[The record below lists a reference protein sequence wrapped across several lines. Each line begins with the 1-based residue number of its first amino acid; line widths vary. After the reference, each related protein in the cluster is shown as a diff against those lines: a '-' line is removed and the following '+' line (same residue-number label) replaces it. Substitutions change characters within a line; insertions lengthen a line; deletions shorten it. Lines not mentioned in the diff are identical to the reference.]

1 MSKNVMNQYR
11 FNGTGCVG
19 DSIPLKVDMIKIDGF
34 NERCFAIKKEDSNSL
49 SANKGSAFF
58 DKDTDYHFTLKV
70 RRDLTTD
77 IDIRLTLRASATNEK
92 DMDDNYQYLD
102 TVHLPKWS
110 SNENDY
116 IKQKRCA
123 VYLCGVE
130 NKTVIGNETKAQ
142 WFDREVIATGEIEKR
157 PTDSSKW
164 MNKKLYYQEDGSG
177 NITYA
182 LYRSPKSFDGEI
194 EGDVNADVST
204 DIESFDSNKTLVRRK
219 IHQGWNE
226 NWTTLSQA
234 IVTTSWRA
242 SNSEDA
248 YGIFDITFRP
258 LVGTFDRVC
267 AEIVR
272 EAIDEQVSFSDTG
285 KGRQLGVVESDC
297 SLKIVNDLVPTLK
310 DRGVMSS
317 ITKIGVWGRPGLLMC
332 INGEPIRVGNSGFYE
347 QDSVEV
353 ETLGVVVNNN
363 DWNNNFTI
371 DYFGPASKNTGA

>member
-11 FNGTGCVG
+11 FSGTGCVG
-19 DSIPLKVDMIKIDGF
+19 DNITLDIDTMEIDGF
-34 NERCFAIKKEDSNSL
+34 NERCFAINKNYL
-49 SANKGSAFF
+49 SANKGSSLF

-77 IDIRLTLRASATNEK
+77 IDIRLTLRSSATNEK

-110 SNENDY
+110 SNDNDY
-116 IKQKRCA
+116 IEQKRCA

-130 NKTVIGNETKAQ
+130 NKTVVGNETKAQ
-142 WFDREVIATGEIEKR
+142 WFGREIIATGEIEKR
-157 PTDSSKW
+157 PANNSAGLD
-164 MNKKLYYQEDGSG
+164 NKLYYQEDSLG

-182 LYRSPKSFDGEI
+182 LYRSQSNFNGQIQGRVD
-194 EGDVNADVST
+194 T
-204 DIESFDSNKTLVRRK
+204 DKESFDATNTLTRRK
-219 IHQGWNE
+219 IHPGWNE
-226 NWTTLSQA
+226 NWTALSQA

-310 DRGVMSS
+310 DKGGMSS

-363 DWNNNFTI
+363 DWSNNFTI
-371 DYFGPASKNTGA
+371 DYFGPASKSTGA

>member
-11 FNGTGCVG
+11 FSGTGCVG
-19 DSIPLKVDMIKIDGF
+19 DNITLDIDTMEIDGF
-34 NERCFAIKKEDSNSL
+34 NERCFAIKEDSL
-49 SANKGSAFF
+49 SANKGRAFF

-77 IDIRLTLRASATNEK
+77 IDIRLTLRSSATNEK

-130 NKTVIGNETKAQ
+130 NKTVVGKETKAQ
-142 WFDREVIATGEIEKR
+142 WFGREIIATGEIQKK
-157 PTDSSKW
+157 PSDSKLW
-164 MNKKLYYQEDGSG
+164 EDKKLYYQEDGLG
-177 NITYA
+177 NIIYA
-182 LYRSPKSFDGEI
+182 LYRTEDKFNGEI
-194 EGDVNADVST
+194 QGDVDT
-204 DIESFDSNKTLVRRK
+204 DIEEFNSTNALTRRK
-219 IHQGWNE
+219 VHPGWNN
-226 NWTTLSQA
+226 NWTALSQA

-272 EAIDEQVSFSDTG
+272 EAIDEQVSFSNTG
-285 KGRQLGVVESDC
+285 KGRQLGVAESDC

-363 DWNNNFTI
+363 DWSNNFTI

>member
-11 FNGTGCVG
+11 FSGTGCVG
-19 DSIPLKVDMIKIDGF
+19 DNITLDIDTMKIDGF
-34 NERCFAIKKEDSNSL
+34 NERCFAINKNYL
-49 SANKGSAFF
+49 SANKNSSLF

-77 IDIRLTLRASATNEK
+77 IDIRLTLRSSATNEK

-110 SNENDY
+110 SSDNDY
-116 IKQKRCA
+116 IEQKRCA

-130 NKTVIGNETKAQ
+130 NKSAGEKETKKQ
-142 WFDREVIATGEIEKR
+142 WFGREIIATGEIEKR
-157 PTDSSKW
+157 PP
-164 MNKKLYYQEDGSG
+164 NNGAGENNKLYYQKNSLG

-182 LYRSPKSFDGEI
+182 LYRDQGTFNGQI
-194 EGDVNADVST
+194 EGNVDA
-204 DIESFDSNKTLVRRK
+204 DIESFDSTKTLVRRK
-219 IHQGWNE
+219 IHHGWNE
-226 NWTTLSQA
+226 NWTALSQA

-258 LVGTFDRVC
+258 LVSTFDRVC

-285 KGRQLGVVESDC
+285 KGRQLGVVENDC

-310 DRGVMSS
+310 DKGGMSS

-363 DWNNNFTI
+363 DWSNNFTI
-371 DYFGPASKNTGA
+371 DYFGPASKSTGA

>member
-11 FNGTGCVG
+11 FSGTGCVG
-19 DSIPLKVDMIKIDGF
+19 DNITLDIDTMEIDGF
-34 NERCFAIKKEDSNSL
+34 NERCFAINKNYL
-49 SANKGSAFF
+49 SANKGSSLF

-77 IDIRLTLRASATNEK
+77 IDIRLTLRSSATNEK

-110 SNENDY
+110 SNENNY
-116 IKQKRCA
+116 VQQKILA
-123 VYLCGVE
+123 VYLYGVSKKNSASTE
-130 NKTVIGNETKAQ
+130 KETKAQ
-142 WFDREVIATGEIEKR
+142 WFSRELIATGEVEEK
-157 PTDSSKW
+157 TDE
-164 MNKKLYYQEDGSG
+164 MTPQDKKLYYKKDTSG
-177 NITYA
+177 NITYS
-182 LYRSPKSFDGEI
+182 LYRSSVPDSEI
-194 EGDVNADVST
+194 QWSET
-204 DIESFDSNKTLVRRK
+204 DKTESFDSTDTLTRRK
-219 IHQGWNE
+219 VRVGWND
-226 NWTTLSQA
+226 NWTALSQA

-310 DRGVMSS
+310 GNGGMSS

-363 DWNNNFTI
+363 DWSNNFTI
-371 DYFGPASKNTGA
+371 DYFGPASKSTGA

>member
-11 FNGTGCVG
+11 FSGTGCVG
-19 DSIPLKVDMIKIDGF
+19 DNITLDIDTMEIDSF
-34 NERCFAIKKEDSNSL
+34 NERCFAINKNYL
-49 SANKGSAFF
+49 SANKNSSLF

-77 IDIRLTLRASATNEK
+77 IDIRLTLRSSATNEK

-110 SNENDY
+110 SNDNDY
-116 IKQKRCA
+116 IEQKRCA

-130 NKTVIGNETKAQ
+130 NKPAGEKETKKQ
-142 WFDREVIATGEIEKR
+142 WFGREIIATGEIEKR
-157 PTDSSKW
+157 PPNNGAGK
-164 MNKKLYYQEDGSG
+164 NNKLYYQKNSLG

-182 LYRSPKSFDGEI
+182 LYREQGTFNGQI
-194 EGDVNADVST
+194 EGNVDA
-204 DIESFDSNKTLVRRK
+204 DIESFDSTKTLVRRK
-219 IHQGWNE
+219 IHRGWNE
-226 NWTTLSQA
+226 NWTALSQA

-310 DRGVMSS
+310 DKGGMSS

-363 DWNNNFTI
+363 DWSNNFTI
-371 DYFGPASKNTGA
+371 DYFGPASKSTGA

>member
-11 FNGTGCVG
+11 FSGTGCVV
-19 DSIPLKVDMIKIDGF
+19 DSIPLKVDMIRIDGF
-34 NERCFAIKKEDSNSL
+34 NERCFAINKNYL
-49 SANKGSAFF
+49 SANKGSSLF

-77 IDIRLTLRASATNEK
+77 IDIRLTLRSSATNEK

-110 SNENDY
+110 SNDNNY
-116 IKQKRCA
+116 IEQKRCA
-123 VYLCGVE
+123 VYLCGVK
-130 NKTVIGNETKAQ
+130 NKTAVGNETKAQ
-142 WFDREVIATGEIEKR
+142 WFGREVIATGEIEKR
-157 PTDSSKW
+157 PSDSKLW
-164 MNKKLYYQEDGSG
+164 VNRKLYYQEDGSG

-182 LYRSPKSFDGEI
+182 LYRSPNSFYGEI
-194 EGDVNADVST
+194 EGRVDADL
-204 DIESFDSNKTLVRRK
+204 ESFDSTNTLARRK
-219 IHQGWNE
+219 VHSGWNE
-226 NWTTLSQA
+226 NWTALSQA

-310 DRGVMSS
+310 SNGGMSS

-363 DWNNNFTI
+363 DWSNNFTI
-371 DYFGPASKNTGA
+371 DYFGPASKSTGA

>member
-11 FNGTGCVG
+11 FSGTGCVG
-19 DSIPLKVDMIKIDGF
+19 DNITLDIDTMKIDGF
-34 NERCFAIKKEDSNSL
+34 NERCFAINKNYL
-49 SANKGSAFF
+49 SANKGSSLF

-77 IDIRLTLRASATNEK
+77 IDIRLTLRSSATNEK

-110 SNENDY
+110 SNENNY
-116 IKQKRCA
+116 VQQKILA
-123 VYLCGVE
+123 VYLYGVSKKNSASTE
-130 NKTVIGNETKAQ
+130 KETKAQ
-142 WFDREVIATGEIEKR
+142 WFSRELIATGEVEEK
-157 PTDSSKW
+157 TDKTTPQD
-164 MNKKLYYQEDGSG
+164 KKLYYKKDTSG
-177 NITYA
+177 NITYS
-182 LYRSPKSFDGEI
+182 LYRSSVPNSEI
-194 EGDVNADVST
+194 QGSKT
-204 DIESFDSNKTLVRRK
+204 DKTESFDSTDTLTRRK
-219 IHQGWNE
+219 VQVGWND
-226 NWTTLSQA
+226 NWTALSQA

-310 DRGVMSS
+310 GNGEMSS

>member
-19 DSIPLKVDMIKIDGF
+19 DNIPLEVDMIKIDGF
-34 NERCFAIKKEDSNSL
+34 NERCFAIKKDLNSL
-49 SANKGSAFF
+49 SANKGSTFF

-77 IDIRLTLRASATNEK
+77 IDIRLTLRSSATNEK

-116 IKQKRCA
+116 IVQKRCA

-130 NKTVIGNETKAQ
+130 NKPAGDSETKAQ
-142 WFDREVIATGEIEKR
+142 WFGREIINTGEIKNRSITSNPE
-157 PTDSSKW
+157 
-164 MNKKLYYQEDGSG
+164 NNKLYYQEDSFG

-182 LYRSPKSFDGEI
+182 LYRERGTFNGQIQGGSDQ
-194 EGDVNADVST
+194 
-204 DIESFDSNKTLVRRK
+204 DIESFDATNTLTRRK
-219 IHQGWNE
+219 IHPGWNE
-226 NWTTLSQA
+226 NWTALSQA

-248 YGIFDITFRP
+248 YGFFDITFRP

-272 EAIDEQVSFSDTG
+272 EAIDEQVSFSNTG
-285 KGRQLGVVESDC
+285 KGRQLGVAESDC

-353 ETLGVVVNNN
+353 ETLGVVVNND

>member
-11 FNGTGCVG
+11 FSGTGCVG
-19 DSIPLKVDMIKIDGF
+19 DSIPLEVDMIKIEGF

-49 SANKGSAFF
+49 SANKGSTFF

-70 RRDLTTD
+70 KRDLTTD
-77 IDIRLTLRASATNEK
+77 IDIRLTLRSSATNEK

-116 IKQKRCA
+116 IMQKRCA

-130 NKTVIGNETKAQ
+130 NKTVVGKETKAQ
-142 WFDREVIATGEIEKR
+142 WFGREIIAAGEIKKK
-157 PTDSSKW
+157 PSDSKLW
-164 MNKKLYYQEDGSG
+164 EDKKLYYQENGSG

-182 LYRSPKSFDGEI
+182 LYRTEDNFNGEI
-194 EGDVNADVST
+194 QGNVDTDVEKFNSTNALT
-204 DIESFDSNKTLVRRK
+204 RRK
-219 IHQGWNE
+219 VHPGWNN
-226 NWTTLSQA
+226 NWTALSQA
-234 IVTTSWRA
+234 IVMTSWRA

-248 YGIFDITFRP
+248 CGIFDITFRP

-363 DWNNNFTI
+363 DWSNNFTI

>member
-11 FNGTGCVG
+11 FSGTGCVG
-19 DSIPLKVDMIKIDGF
+19 DNIALDIDKMEIDGF
-34 NERCFAIKKEDSNSL
+34 NERCFAIKEDSL
-49 SANKGSAFF
+49 SANKGRAFF

-77 IDIRLTLRASATNEK
+77 IDIRLTLRSSATNEK

-110 SNENDY
+110 SNENNY
-116 IKQKRCA
+116 IEQKRCA

-130 NKTVIGNETKAQ
+130 NKTVVGDETKKQ
-142 WFDREVIATGEIEKR
+142 WFGREITAAGEIQKK

-164 MNKKLYYQEDGSG
+164 ENKKLYYQEDGSG

-182 LYRSPKSFDGEI
+182 LYRSPNSFYGEI
-194 EGDVNADVST
+194 EGRVDT
-204 DIESFDSNKTLVRRK
+204 DTESFDSTNTLVRRK
-219 IHQGWNE
+219 IHSGWNN
-226 NWTTLSQA
+226 NWTALSQA

-258 LVGTFDRVC
+258 LVSTFDRVC

-310 DRGVMSS
+310 DKGGMSS

-371 DYFGPASKNTGA
+371 DYFGPASKSTGA

>member
-1 MSKNVMNQYR
+1 MSRNVMNQYR
-11 FNGTGCVG
+11 FSGTGCVE
-19 DSIPLKVDMIKIDGF
+19 DSTTLEVGTIRIDGF
-34 NERCFAIKKEDSNSL
+34 NERCFSIKANSGEKSPL
-49 SANKGSAFF
+49 FSK
-58 DKDTDYHFTLKV
+58 DKDYHFTLKV

-77 IDIRLTLRASATNEK
+77 IDIRLTLRSSATNEK

-116 IKQKRCA
+116 IEQKRCA
-123 VYLCGVE
+123 VYLCGVK
-130 NKTVIGNETKAQ
+130 NKTPGATETKAD
-142 WFDREVIATGEIEKR
+142 WFKREIINAGEIEKK
-157 PTDSSKW
+157 PDKNGTVYDKH
-164 MNKKLYYQEDGSG
+164 LYYTEDSG
-177 NITYA
+177 NITYW
-182 LYRSPKSFDGEI
+182 LYRSPNSFNGEI
-194 EGDVNADVST
+194 EGSSDKDPA
-204 DIESFDSNKTLVRRK
+204 ESFDSTNTLTRRK
-219 IHQGWNE
+219 IHEGWNG
-226 NWTTLSQA
+226 NWTALSQA
-234 IVTTSWRA
+234 VVTTSWRA

-258 LVGTFDRVC
+258 LTNTFDRVC

-297 SLKIVNDLVPTLK
+297 SLAVVNDLVPKLK
-310 DRGVMSS
+310 GDGGMSS

-353 ETLGVVVNNN
+353 ETLGVVVKDG
-363 DWNNNFTI
+363 DWSNNFTI
-371 DYFGPASKNTGA
+371 DYFGPASKNSGA

>member
-11 FNGTGCVG
+11 FSGTGCVG
-19 DSIPLKVDMIKIDGF
+19 DNITLDIDTMEIDGF
-34 NERCFAIKKEDSNSL
+34 NERCFAIKEDSL
-49 SANKGSAFF
+49 SANKGRAFF

-77 IDIRLTLRASATNEK
+77 IDIRLTLRSSATNEK

-110 SNENDY
+110 SNENNY
-116 IKQKRCA
+116 VQQKILA
-123 VYLCGVE
+123 VYLYGVSKKNSASTE
-130 NKTVIGNETKAQ
+130 KETKAQ
-142 WFDREVIATGEIEKR
+142 WFSRELITTGEVEEK
-157 PTDSSKW
+157 TDK
-164 MNKKLYYQEDGSG
+164 MTPQDKKLYYKKDTSG
-177 NITYA
+177 NITYS
-182 LYRSPKSFDGEI
+182 LYRSSVPDSEI
-194 EGDVNADVST
+194 QWSET
-204 DIESFDSNKTLVRRK
+204 DKTESFDSTDTLTRRK
-219 IHQGWNE
+219 VRVGWND
-226 NWTTLSQA
+226 NWTALSQA

-297 SLKIVNDLVPTLK
+297 SLKIVNDLVPTL
-310 DRGVMSS
+310 RGNGGMSS

-363 DWNNNFTI
+363 DWSNNFTI
-371 DYFGPASKNTGA
+371 DYFGPASKSTGA

>member
-11 FNGTGCVG
+11 FSGTGCVG
-19 DSIPLKVDMIKIDGF
+19 DNITLDIDTMKIDGF
-34 NERCFAIKKEDSNSL
+34 NERCFAINKNYL
-49 SANKGSAFF
+49 SANKGSSLF

-77 IDIRLTLRASATNEK
+77 IDIRLTLRSSATNEK

-110 SNENDY
+110 SNENNY
-116 IKQKRCA
+116 VQQKILA
-123 VYLCGVE
+123 VYLYGVSKKDSASTE
-130 NKTVIGNETKAQ
+130 KETKAQ
-142 WFDREVIATGEIEKR
+142 WFSRELITTGEVEEK
-157 PTDSSKW
+157 TDK
-164 MNKKLYYQEDGSG
+164 MTPQDKKLYYKKDTSG
-177 NITYA
+177 NITYS
-182 LYRSPKSFDGEI
+182 LYRSSVPDSEI
-194 EGDVNADVST
+194 QWSET
-204 DIESFDSNKTLVRRK
+204 DKTESFDSTDTLTRRK
-219 IHQGWNE
+219 VRVGWND
-226 NWTTLSQA
+226 NWTALSQA

-310 DRGVMSS
+310 GNGGMSS

-363 DWNNNFTI
+363 DWSNNFTI
-371 DYFGPASKNTGA
+371 DYFGPASKSTGA

>member
-11 FNGTGCVG
+11 FSGTGCVG
-19 DSIPLKVDMIKIDGF
+19 DNITLDIDTMEIDGF
-34 NERCFAIKKEDSNSL
+34 NERCFAINKNYL
-49 SANKGSAFF
+49 SANKDSSLF

-77 IDIRLTLRASATNEK
+77 IDIRLTLRSSATNEK

-110 SNENDY
+110 SNENNY
-116 IKQKRCA
+116 IEQKRCA

-130 NKTVIGNETKAQ
+130 NKTVVGDETKKQ
-142 WFDREVIATGEIEKR
+142 WFGREITAAGEIQKK

-164 MNKKLYYQEDGSG
+164 ENKKLYYQEDGSG

-182 LYRSPKSFDGEI
+182 LYRSPNSFYGEI
-194 EGDVNADVST
+194 EGHVDT
-204 DIESFDSNKTLVRRK
+204 DTESFDSTNTLVRRK
-219 IHQGWNE
+219 VHSGWNN
-226 NWTTLSQA
+226 NWTALSQA

-258 LVGTFDRVC
+258 LVSTFDRVC

-310 DRGVMSS
+310 SNGGMSS

-363 DWNNNFTI
+363 DWSNNFTI
-371 DYFGPASKNTGA
+371 DYFGPASKSTGA

>member
-11 FNGTGCVG
+11 FSGTGCVG
-19 DSIPLKVDMIKIDGF
+19 DNITLDIDTMEIDGF
-34 NERCFAIKKEDSNSL
+34 NERCFAIKEDSL
-49 SANKGSAFF
+49 SANKGRAFF

-77 IDIRLTLRASATNEK
+77 IDIRLTLRSSATNEK

-110 SNENDY
+110 SNENNY
-116 IKQKRCA
+116 VQQKILA
-123 VYLCGVE
+123 VYLYGVSKKNSASTE
-130 NKTVIGNETKAQ
+130 KETKAQ
-142 WFDREVIATGEIEKR
+142 WFSRELITTGEVEEK
-157 PTDSSKW
+157 TDK
-164 MNKKLYYQEDGSG
+164 MTPQDKKLYYKKDTSG
-177 NITYA
+177 NITYS
-182 LYRSPKSFDGEI
+182 LYRSSVPDNEI
-194 EGDVNADVST
+194 QWSET
-204 DIESFDSNKTLVRRK
+204 DKTESFDSTDTLTRRK
-219 IHQGWNE
+219 VRAGWND
-226 NWTTLSQA
+226 NWTALSQA

-310 DRGVMSS
+310 GNGEMSS

-353 ETLGVVVNNN
+353 ETLGVVVSNN
-363 DWNNNFTI
+363 DWSNNFTI
-371 DYFGPASKNTGA
+371 DYFGPASKSTGA

>member
-19 DSIPLKVDMIKIDGF
+19 DNITLDIDTMKIDGF
-34 NERCFAIKKEDSNSL
+34 NERCFAINKNYL
-49 SANKGSAFF
+49 SANKGSSLF

-77 IDIRLTLRASATNEK
+77 IDIRLTLRSSATNEK

-110 SNENDY
+110 SNDNNY
-116 IKQKRCA
+116 IEQKRCA

-130 NKTVIGNETKAQ
+130 NKTAVGNETKAQ
-142 WFDREVIATGEIEKR
+142 WFGREVIATGEIEKR
-157 PTDSSKW
+157 PP
-164 MNKKLYYQEDGSG
+164 NNGAGENNKLYYQEGSLG
-177 NITYA
+177 DITYA
-182 LYRSPKSFDGEI
+182 LYRERDTFTGQI
-194 EGDVNADVST
+194 EGSGSDKET
-204 DIESFDSNKTLVRRK
+204 ESFDSTNTLVRRK
-219 IHQGWNE
+219 IHPGWNE
-226 NWTTLSQA
+226 NWTALSQA

-258 LVGTFDRVC
+258 LVSTFDRVC

-297 SLKIVNDLVPTLK
+297 SLKIVNDLVPALK
-310 DRGVMSS
+310 GNGEMSS

-363 DWNNNFTI
+363 DWSNNFTI
-371 DYFGPASKNTGA
+371 DYFGPASKSTGA

>member
-19 DSIPLKVDMIKIDGF
+19 DSIPLEVDMVKIDGF

-49 SANKGSAFF
+49 SANKGSTFF

-77 IDIRLTLRASATNEK
+77 IDIRLTLRSSATNEK

-110 SNENDY
+110 SNENNY
-116 IKQKRCA
+116 VQQKILA
-123 VYLCGVE
+123 VYLYGV
-130 NKTVIGNETKAQ
+130 NKKNSTSTEKETKAQ
-142 WFDREVIATGEIEKR
+142 WFSRELIATGEVEEK
-157 PTDSSKW
+157 TDKTTPQD
-164 MNKKLYYQEDGSG
+164 KKLYYKKDTSG
-177 NITYA
+177 NITYS
-182 LYRSPKSFDGEI
+182 LYRSSVPDGEI
-194 EGDVNADVST
+194 QGSKT
-204 DIESFDSNKTLVRRK
+204 DKTESFDSTNTLTRRK
-219 IHQGWNE
+219 VQVGWND
-226 NWTTLSQA
+226 NWTALSQA

-272 EAIDEQVSFSDTG
+272 EAIDEQVSFSNTG
-285 KGRQLGVVESDC
+285 KGRQLGVVEDDC

>member
-11 FNGTGCVG
+11 FSGTGCVG

-49 SANKGSAFF
+49 SANKGSTFF

-130 NKTVIGNETKAQ
+130 NKTVVGNETKAQ
-142 WFDREVIATGEIEKR
+142 WFGREIIAAGEIQKR
-157 PTDSSKW
+157 PNGEGEDG
-164 MNKKLYYQEDGSG
+164 KLYYQEDTTG

-182 LYRSPKSFDGEI
+182 LYRDKYHFNGQIQGNDSDTE
-194 EGDVNADVST
+194 T
-204 DIESFDSNKTLVRRK
+204 ESFNSTNTLTRRK
-219 IHQGWNE
+219 IHPGWNN
-226 NWTTLSQA
+226 NWTALSQA

-272 EAIDEQVSFSDTG
+272 EAIDEQVSFSYTG
-285 KGRQLGVVESDC
+285 KGRQLGVVEDDC

>member
-11 FNGTGCVG
+11 FSGTGCVG
-19 DSIPLKVDMIKIDGF
+19 DNITLDIDTMEIDGF
-34 NERCFAIKKEDSNSL
+34 NERCFAIKEDSL
-49 SANKGSAFF
+49 SANKGRAFF

-77 IDIRLTLRASATNEK
+77 IDIRLTLRSSATNEK

-110 SNENDY
+110 SNDNDY
-116 IKQKRCA
+116 IEQKRCA

-130 NKTVIGNETKAQ
+130 NKPAGEKETKKQ
-142 WFDREVIATGEIEKR
+142 WFGREIIATGEIEKR
-157 PTDSSKW
+157 PPNNGAGK
-164 MNKKLYYQEDGSG
+164 NNKLYYQKNSLG

-182 LYRSPKSFDGEI
+182 LYREQGTFNGQI
-194 EGDVNADVST
+194 EGNVDA
-204 DIESFDSNKTLVRRK
+204 DIESFDSTKTLVRRK
-219 IHQGWNE
+219 IHHGWNE
-226 NWTTLSQA
+226 NWTALSQA

-310 DRGVMSS
+310 DKGGMSS

-363 DWNNNFTI
+363 DWSNNFTI
-371 DYFGPASKNTGA
+371 DYFGPASKSTGA